1 MTMQT
6 LFTQEQIQAAV
17 ARLADEIDCDYSGRE
32 PVLLGVLTGAFI
44 FLSDLA
50 RQMSIECNIDFVRLS
65 SYGEDTRSSGEVARG
80 MGCKLD
86 LTGRHVLVVEEIV
99 DSGLTL
105 SELLKDLERSGAA
118 SVSVCTLVD
127 KRGRREVEI
136 SVDYAGFVVQD
147 GFLVGY
153 GLDKAEKMRH
163 LSDIRIWSGEE
174 EEE

>member
-1 MTMQT
+1 MTSET
-6 LFTQEQIQAAV
+6 LFTQAQISDAV
-17 ARLADEIDCDYSGRE
+17 ARLAAELDRDYAERE

-44 FLSDLA
+44 FLADLSRA
-50 RQMSIECNIDFVRLS
+50 MSVECNIDFVRLS
-65 SYGEDTRSSGEVARG
+65 SYGDGTASSGAVARQ

-86 LTGRHVLVVEEIV
+86 LTGRHVVVVEEIV

-105 SELLKDLERSGAA
+105 SELLRDLQTSGAA
-118 SVSVCTLVD
+118 SVRVCALVD

-136 SVDYAGFVVQD
+136 SVDYAGFVIEE

-163 LSDIRIWSGEE
+163 LSDIRVFRGDDETT
-174 EEE
+174 